1 MIRLLATDLD
11 GTLLQTG
18 GTVSQDNV
26 EALARAKDE
35 GLDVVFVT
43 GRPPRW
49 MTEIPAIT
57 GYQGLAICANGA
69 LTMDLSSGEVLSATH
84 IDPVIGLEVCARLL
98 EVDPGIT
105 FAAELSL
112 RHDNFLID
120 PNYQTRWEPDKE
132 FPRKSV
138 EQMFETQ
145 AVIKLMARPS
155 QNANL
160 DADSFLSSALEVVAD
175 HVEVTHSDIHNVL
188 LEMSVLGVNKGSGL
202 ATYATAL
209 GHEASQVSAVGDM
222 PNDIE
227 MIRWAGRGAAVANAH
242 SEVKAVADVHL
253 PSNDEH
259 AVAVLINSILS
270 N

>member
-1 MIRLLATDLD
+1 VIRLLATDLD
-11 GTLLQTG
+11 GTLLQSG
-18 GTVSQDNV
+18 GTVSQENV
-26 EALARAKDE
+26 KALALAAKE
-35 GLDVVFVT
+35 GLDVIFVT

-49 MTEIPAIT
+49 MTDIPAMT
-57 GYQGLAICANGA
+57 GYRGQAICANGA
-69 LTMDLSSGEVLSATH
+69 LTMDLATGEVLSATH
-84 IDPVIGLEVCARLL
+84 IDPQMGLEVCSLL
-98 EVDPGIT
+98 REVDPGIT

-112 RHDNFLID
+112 AQDNFVID
-120 PNYQTRWEPDKE
+120 PNYQTRWERNIE
-132 FPRKSV
+132 FPRMAV
-138 EQMFETQ
+138 ERMFETE

-155 QNANL
+155 ENANV
-160 DADSFLSSALEVVAD
+160 DADSFLASALAVVNG

-202 ATYATAL
+202 ERYATSL
-209 GHEASQVSAVGDM
+209 GRTASEVSAVGDM

-242 SEVKAVADVHL
+242 DEVKAVADVHL
-253 PSNDEH
+253 PSNDDH

>member
-11 GTLLQTG
+11 GTLLQSG
-18 GTVSQDNV
+18 GTASEESVM
-26 EALARAKDE
+26 ALARAAQE

-49 MTEIPAIT
+49 MREIPTMT
-57 GYQGLAICANGA
+57 GYRGLAICANGA
-69 LTMDLSSGEVLSATH
+69 LTMDLASGEILSATH
-84 IDPVIGLEVCARLL
+84 IDPTVGLGVCALL
-98 EVDPGIT
+98 REVDPGIT

-112 RHDNFLID
+112 AQDNFVID
-120 PNYQTRWEPDKE
+120 PNYQTRWERDIE
-132 FPRKSV
+132 FPRMPV
-138 EQMFETQ
+138 EQMFETE

-155 QNANL
+155 QNAKV
-160 DADSFLSSALEVVAD
+160 DADSFLASALEVVSG
-175 HVEVTHSDIHNVL
+175 HVDVTHSDIHNVL

-202 ATYATAL
+202 ASYARSL
-209 GHEASQVSAVGDM
+209 GHEASQVAAVGDM

-227 MIRWAGRGAAVANAH
+227 MIRWAGHGAAVANAH
-242 SEVKAVADVHL
+242 HEVKAVADVHL

-259 AVAVLINSILS
+259 AVAILINSILS